1 MHANW
6 TLDRTLDDTAMAED
20 KKEKK
25 KSGRTPEQQAARD
38 ARKAAKK
45 AALAAAAESTS
56 TDAAAA
62 DDSTTT
68 PKKRRASTDGTELE
82 IDLSASAPL
91 SKAEARAARKRA
103 KRGEDPLPPKQTED
117 GSEKP
122 LKAASKKKE
131 KPAKPEKGQFSV
143 WIGNLSFRTSEQ
155 ALREFIEGG
164 ITELG
169 GEAGCV
175 TRLNLPKKAGH
186 GQFAENKG

>member
-1 MHANW
+1 MS
-6 TLDRTLDDTAMAED
+6 ED
-20 KKEKK
+20 KKDKK

-45 AALAAAAESTS
+45 AALAAAEATS
-56 TDAAAA
+56 TDAPAEEG
-62 DDSTTT
+62 STTT

-103 KRGEDPLPPKQTED
+103 KRGEEPLPPKQTED

-131 KPAKPEKGQFSV
+131 GKPKQEKGQFSV

-155 ALREFIEGG
+155 ALREFIETG

-169 GEAGCV
+169 GEAGAV